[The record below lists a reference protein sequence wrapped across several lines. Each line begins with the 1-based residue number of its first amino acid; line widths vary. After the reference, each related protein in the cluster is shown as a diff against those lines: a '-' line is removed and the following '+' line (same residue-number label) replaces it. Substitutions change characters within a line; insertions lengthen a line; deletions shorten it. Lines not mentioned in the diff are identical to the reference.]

1 MLRKIVHIDM
11 DAFYA
16 AIEQRDQPALRG
28 LPIAVGGG
36 HARGVVMTASY
47 EARRF
52 GVRSAMPGGRAAR
65 LCPDLVFVPPR
76 FEVYKEVSRQIR
88 SIFRRHTP
96 LVEPLALDEAYLDVT
111 EPTQG
116 PAPAMVIARRI
127 KEEIREETGL
137 TASAGVSFNKLL
149 AKLASDMRKPDGL
162 CVIRPAQAPEVLAA
176 LPIERF
182 FGVGP
187 ATAARLRAAGIIRGA
202 DLRALDEAEA
212 LHRLGRAGAHYWRL
226 AQGIDDRPVVPD
238 RIRKSLSVETTFEH
252 DRDGVE
258 ALGRDL
264 DELARDLA
272 DRLARS
278 GYQAL
283 TVQLKIKYR
292 DFRISTRQTTLHRAP
307 TSAEALAAI
316 GRHLLRRAPLAAPV
330 RLLGLGLGGAAA
342 EGGQLDLDLVLPA
355 PRRHEGAPRSDQ
367 G

>member
-1 MLRKIVHIDM
+1 M

-16 AIEQRDQPALRG
+16 AIEARDQPALRG

-36 HARGVVMTASY
+36 QARGVVMTASY

-65 LCPDLVFVPPR
+65 LCPGLVFVPPR

-88 SIFRRHTP
+88 EIFRRHTS

-111 EPTQG
+111 EPVSG
-116 PAPAMVIARRI
+116 PVPAMVIARRI

-137 TASAGVSFNKLL
+137 TASAGVSFNKFL

-162 CVIRPAQAPEVLAA
+162 CVIRPARAPGVLAA

-187 ATAARLRAAGIIRGA
+187 ATAGRLRALGIARGA
-202 DLRALDEAEA
+202 DLQALDEAEA
-212 LHRLGRAGAHYWRL
+212 FHRLGRAGAHYWRL

-238 RIRKSLSVETTFEH
+238 RSRKSLSVETTFEH
-252 DRDGVE
+252 DQNEPE
-258 ALGRDL
+258 ALGRAL
-264 DELARDLA
+264 DGLARDLA

-278 GYQAL
+278 GYRAL

-307 TSAEALAAI
+307 ASAEALAAI

-342 EGGQLDLDLVLPA
+342 RGGQLDLDLVLPA
-355 PRRHEGAPRSDQ
+355 PRRHEGAPPLDQ